1 MNHFIMDAFHG
12 YRSRLDDILLVQEI
26 LEEIPENLGLKTVMP
41 PFLLPYYNGV
51 VPEDCGITAFV
62 FVEGGHFTL
71 HTFSFRETYFVDLVS
86 PKTFDGVKLKK
97 LLQEAFPAEKIDT
110 FCLERENKAS
120 YPSKLELNPDLDFG
134 PHLFLDIQNYQGP
147 KTMDELF
154 GVFDTMPFKIG
165 MTPIIRPYTVKN
177 RVDGE
182 PVTSIITMIAE
193 SHISLHYFEQTGR
206 AYLDLFSCRFFD
218 TDRVIP
224 KLKSLFTGESIS
236 ETLMSRGSKYQ
247 IYKKDA
253 ATQALYSGAW
263 IKNVYQNKS
272 K

>member
-1 MNHFIMDAFHG
+1 
-12 YRSRLDDILLVQEI
+12 
-26 LEEIPENLGLKTVMP
+26 
-41 PFLLPYYNGV
+41 
-51 VPEDCGITAFV
+51 
-62 FVEGGHFTL
+62 
-71 HTFSFRETYFVDLVS
+71 
-86 PKTFDGVKLKK
+86 
-97 LLQEAFPAEKIDT
+97 
-110 FCLERENKAS
+110 
-120 YPSKLELNPDLDFG
+120 
-134 PHLFLDIQNYQGP
+134 
-147 KTMDELF
+147 
-154 GVFDTMPFKIG
+154 
-165 MTPIIRPYTVKN
+165 
-177 RVDGE
+177 
-182 PVTSIITMIAE
+182 MIAE
-193 SHISLHYFEQTGR
+193 SHISLHFFEQTGR